1 MTQFSFQEKELS
13 PGLFWLLEQIPGYFR
28 REDLTPVLQTK
39 TFWPS
44 YNSPYFTGYTRGL
57 SLETRRG
64 NCLDVFNK
72 SGNAELVEKL
82 GDWFSYDKVTWQEK
96 GTSPPNLNENIS
108 RLQELWSLI
117 EMPRKWLIYSPW
129 WDWWGNQLVK
139 QNLKA
144 KPETSEDTTI
154 TLKIPSPSVTAH
166 LPIVEKMPYQR
177 GVILTREMEHIRF
190 LPLVT
195 GNL

>member
-82 GDWFSYDKVTWQEK
+82 GDWFSYDKVT
-96 GTSPPNLNENIS
+96 
-108 RLQELWSLI
+108 
-117 EMPRKWLIYSPW
+117 
-129 WDWWGNQLVK
+129 
-139 QNLKA
+139 
-144 KPETSEDTTI
+144 
-154 TLKIPSPSVTAH
+154 
-166 LPIVEKMPYQR
+166 
-177 GVILTREMEHIRF
+177 
-190 LPLVT
+190 
-195 GNL
+195 